1 MTHQQ
6 ISRWRS
12 WRWWLGGS
20 SVLLVLTTLM
30 QAWQTIPPG
39 SVGIAFNK
47 ASHTIT
53 PDALQPGW
61 HLINPFTTGMQQ
73 YPIAIRTVIMTQA
86 SAEGAVAGDDALQ
99 IQSVD
104 GQPLTIDVA
113 VQYRVNPAEAGA
125 LYADWGGASID
136 ELDDR
141 IIRQATRSI
150 IPAVLSATG
159 WEAIVT
165 TDRLTLTA
173 TIRQQL
179 TTTLAD
185 HHLILEGVALREI
198 HLPAA
203 LQAHLDRKLAAQQAV
218 EQQQYRLTQA
228 EIQAQQAVVT
238 AAGQAEAQRQLAGGD
253 ADALTV
259 RAQADAR
266 ANTLLT
272 ATLTADLLRLIL
284 IDRWTGTLPRQLGGP
299 VRLRIDPAPFLQSTD
314 PLTPAPGR

>member
-1 MTHQQ
+1 MTTYRTS
-6 ISRWRS
+6 SRWRS
-12 WRWWLGGS
+12 WRWWLGS
-20 SVLLVLTTLM
+20 SSLVLGLTTLM
-30 QAWQTIPPG
+30 LAGQTIPPG
-39 SVGIAFNK
+39 YVGIAFNK
-47 ASHTIT
+47 ATHTVT

-61 HLINPFTTGMQQ
+61 YLINPFTTAMQR
-73 YPIAIRTVIMTQA
+73 YPISLRTVIMTQA
-86 SAEGAVAGDDALQ
+86 SAEGAVAGDDALRV
-99 IQSVD
+99 QSVD

-113 VQYRVNPAEAGA
+113 VQYRVNPAEAGV
-125 LYADWGGASID
+125 LYADWGGASIE

-141 IIRQATRSI
+141 VIRQATRSI
-150 IPAVLSATG
+150 VPAVLSTTG
-159 WEAIVT
+159 WEAIV

-179 TTTLAD
+179 AVSLAD
-185 HHLILEGVALREI
+185 HHLILEGVSLREI

-203 LQAHLDRKLAAQQAV
+203 LQAHLDQKLAAQQAV
-218 EQQQYRLTQA
+218 EQQQYRLSQA

-238 AAGQAEAQRQLAGGD
+238 AAGQAEAQRTLAGGD

-299 VRLRIDPAPFLQSTD
+299 VRLRIDPAPFLEPTTSI
-314 PLTPAPGR
+314 TPATGR